1 MKKQKIYTTLAL
13 SSLLL
18 DGTYVGYADDNVP
31 VVIASTSDVD
41 ETIDDGTTPITAPEL
56 PPVAEEDTPAPNV
69 PETTPDTDS
78 VDETIDEQPSD
89 PLTETKPDVDEV
101 DETVDK
107 QPSVPSTETSV
118 QPVQDEVLP
127 KTNEEQGKPQETT
140 PEVVEAQPLT
150 TPSLD
155 VPVITSTGV
164 TIVSTENSQLIVQ
177 TETGQLEVIAPETV
191 GAVRQSDGT
200 VAVKD
205 NTGKL
210 QVLPATGDDN
220 SGWVSVLGLF
230 SIAIS
235 GLLKA
240 LSLGRLP
247 R

>member
-18 DGTYVGYADDNVP
+18 AGTYVGYADDNVP

-41 ETIDDGTTPITAPEL
+41 ETIDDGTTPITSPEL
-56 PPVAEEDTPAPNV
+56 PPGTPAPNV
-69 PETTPDTDS
+69 PETTPGTDS

-118 QPVQDEVLP
+118 QPVKDEALP
-127 KTNEEQGKPQETT
+127 KSSEEQGKPQETA

-205 NTGKL
+205 STGKL
-210 QVLPATGDDN
+210 KVLPATGDDN